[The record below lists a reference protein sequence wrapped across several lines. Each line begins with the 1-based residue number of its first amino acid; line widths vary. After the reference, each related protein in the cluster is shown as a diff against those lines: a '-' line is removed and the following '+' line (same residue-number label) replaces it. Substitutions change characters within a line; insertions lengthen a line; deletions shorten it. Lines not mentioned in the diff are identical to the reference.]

1 MKKPLGRLAGAVLA
15 GAALTLASAP
25 AAFAQDDPTAG
36 ADTTVT
42 TESSE
47 TTDAT
52 APATSDSSTAGAPT
66 SDTATAPT
74 SEAPTSDSPSSDSP
88 FSDSPSS
95 TAGIETPGQT
105 EVQTTEGRRA
115 PAAAQPRI
123 AADGQDGDQADDT
136 TSSTAPADPYTDNAG
151 HGFVGLGGEGVL
163 VIACAAGAPGNVA
176 TVGLTVT
183 AGPDQDGADGRYWN
197 YDVRVTDPATAP
209 TAPFSWT
216 CDGVPG
222 QGDVTFE
229 QETPPTSDTPTTG
242 ETPTSSETPSGTSSS
257 AAPITTSSG
266 ATATSTSTAGAAVTR
281 PTVQVR
287 YAPQGGVETGFG
299 GTARFWS

>member
-25 AAFAQDDPTAG
+25 AAFAQDDPTAP
-36 ADTTVT
+36 V
-42 TESSE
+42 E
-47 TTDAT
+47 TTAT
-52 APATSDSSTAGAPT
+52 SESTDPPAPATSDSST
-66 SDTATAPT
+66 
-74 SEAPTSDSPSSDSP
+74 SETPTSDSSTPTSASAPS
-88 FSDSPSS
+88 
-95 TAGIETPGQT
+95 TTGAIETPADP

-115 PAAAQPRI
+115 PAAAKPR
-123 AADGQDGDQADDT
+123 AEKDTGQDADET
-136 TSSTAPADPYTDNAG
+136 TETTAPSDPYTDNAG

-163 VIACAAGAPGNVA
+163 VIACASGAPGNVA

-197 YDVRVTDPATAP
+197 YDVRVVDGFTGT

-216 CDGVPG
+216 CDGQEG
-222 QGDVTFE
+222 DGDVTFE
-229 QETPPTSDTPTTG
+229 QVAPPTSDT
-242 ETPTSSETPSGTSSS
+242 SETPAASDTPTGTS
-257 AAPITTSSG
+257 ANP
-266 ATATSTSTAGAAVTR
+266 ATSTSTSDTTKAAPGPVVTR

-299 GTARFWS
+299 GTARFWF